1 MDEYGPHPLLTEEDL
16 SAQIRV
22 LVEAAGLSDW
32 RPIAR
37 RLEQL
42 ALGHLHD
49 VAPGWQGSSAE
60 PPTGP
65 WPAPTGVRLWADIL
79 PHLLAGLARAA
90 NPERVLL
97 NFERL
102 VGSVPDPADL
112 LAGLAAAPRGID
124 LLIALFAGSQFLTEI
139 LLRSPEYF
147 DRLRPAIW
155 AGAARGSRLTEHNGL
170 AQRKTQLQFDSEA
183 SAAVAPW
190 MRETSVAADFDAAL
204 DALRRYQRWELLR
217 IGVCD
222 LLGLLDLPTVTAQL
236 SCLAESTVNAS
247 LEIAARQTGADRRGF
262 VVLAM
267 GKLGGGELNY
277 SSDIDLLFLAR
288 GDAEAHRRLAERLI
302 AALTRA
308 TAEGFL
314 YQVDMRLRPWGRV
327 GPLVSTLDG
336 YLNYLER
343 HARLWERQA
352 LLRGRPIAG
361 DRDVGADFLA
371 QVQRLLFTAG
381 QKVVRADVHA
391 MKQRTEAQLRET
403 GQTWGEV
410 KLGEGSI
417 RDIEFVVQYL
427 QLAHGGQRPE
437 LRSGHTL
444 EALTRLAE
452 RGLLTADDHRV
463 LTEGYVFL
471 RTVEHYLQILDYR
484 QTHRLPTEAG
494 DLCYLAQRLGFTG
507 ADAGQRFV
515 TRYGQHSAAVRAVY
529 LRHLNPRGN
538 RAADSTQRGEERMTD
553 DALDRDS
560 ARDEM
565 EARRAELQL
574 RQHLA
579 RMAPH
584 YAEAFSEQEIRRHAE
599 LAGRLSD
606 NNPVEVRAEAVGD
619 ELWRVTVV
627 AYDYLGELSLICGLL
642 FAFGFSILSGQVF
655 TYEPGGASAEPPAS
669 GRPAASGL
677 PAARGRS
684 GGAEGDLDHA
694 TAQDARRKIVDV
706 FTVRAVAAP
715 LAAAPA
721 AVGKEVWLAYAS
733 NLGALL
739 RLLQTRLQREAQG
752 ELAKRVA
759 LALHVSADGAATL
772 HPVDIEIDN
781 ATSERYTILRIE
793 ALDTPGFLY
802 EFTNALAL
810 NGIHIAHV
818 AVETVG
824 NRVHD
829 TLYVTDAQG
838 RKIIDPRQQRELRAA
853 TVLVKHFTHLL
864 PRSPNPESALL
875 HFHEYLGELFRRPS
889 WPDELASLQR
899 PEVLAALARL
909 LGVSEFLWDDF
920 LRMQYA
926 NLFPVV
932 QDPNA
937 LASAK
942 TKGQLTAELTA
953 ALSGAPDPTARR
965 ETLNAFKDREMFRI
979 DMRHILPAAAATG
992 SGPSPAD
999 DFGQFSAE
1007 LTDLVEVVVTA
1018 AVELAGRE
1026 LRDQHGE
1033 PITEDGRPIPLSL
1046 CVLGK
1051 CGGYEL
1057 GFASD
1062 IEVMLLYGGAG
1073 RTSGPKVISAAEYF
1087 DKLVTEFGRAIWSR
1101 RAGIFEIDL
1110 DLRPYGKAGSLAVS
1124 LDSFR
1129 RYFAA
1134 GGPAW
1139 AYERQALIKLR
1150 AIAGDAAFGRQVE
1163 ALRDAYVYSGAGFD
1177 APAMRAMRER
1187 QLRHLA
1193 TAGAFNAKFSL
1204 GGLVDVEYLV
1214 QGLQMMHGHAHPGV
1228 RLTNTQAAIA
1238 ALADHGMIAAED
1250 AAQLSEALLFLRR
1263 LINALRM
1270 VRGNSK
1276 DLTVPPET
1284 SEEFAF
1290 LARRL
1295 GYGEVDRISGG
1306 DRPHLLADLTRH
1318 TAWVR
1323 RLSGRLLP

>member
-49 VAPGWQGSSAE
+49 VAPGLQGSSAE

-90 NPERVLL
+90 NRERVLL

-314 YQVDMRLRPWGRV
+314 YRVDMRLRPWGRV

-352 LLRGRPIAG
+352 MLRGRPIAG

-381 QKVVRADVHA
+381 PEVVRADVHA

-437 LRSGHTL
+437 LRSGNTL

-627 AYDYLGELSLICGLL
+627 AYDYLG
-642 FAFGFSILSGQVF
+642 
-655 TYEPGGASAEPPAS
+655 
-669 GRPAASGL
+669 
-677 PAARGRS
+677 
-684 GGAEGDLDHA
+684 
-694 TAQDARRKIVDV
+694 
-706 FTVRAVAAP
+706 
-715 LAAAPA
+715 
-721 AVGKEVWLAYAS
+721 
-733 NLGALL
+733 
-739 RLLQTRLQREAQG
+739 
-752 ELAKRVA
+752 
-759 LALHVSADGAATL
+759 
-772 HPVDIEIDN
+772 
-781 ATSERYTILRIE
+781 
-793 ALDTPGFLY
+793 
-802 EFTNALAL
+802 
-810 NGIHIAHV
+810 
-818 AVETVG
+818 
-824 NRVHD
+824 
-829 TLYVTDAQG
+829 
-838 RKIIDPRQQRELRAA
+838 
-853 TVLVKHFTHLL
+853 
-864 PRSPNPESALL
+864 
-875 HFHEYLGELFRRPS
+875 
-889 WPDELASLQR
+889 
-899 PEVLAALARL
+899 
-909 LGVSEFLWDDF
+909 
-920 LRMQYA
+920 
-926 NLFPVV
+926 
-932 QDPNA
+932 
-937 LASAK
+937 
-942 TKGQLTAELTA
+942 
-953 ALSGAPDPTARR
+953 
-965 ETLNAFKDREMFRI
+965 
-979 DMRHILPAAAATG
+979 
-992 SGPSPAD
+992 
-999 DFGQFSAE
+999 
-1007 LTDLVEVVVTA
+1007 
-1018 AVELAGRE
+1018 
-1026 LRDQHGE
+1026 
-1033 PITEDGRPIPLSL
+1033 
-1046 CVLGK
+1046 
-1051 CGGYEL
+1051 
-1057 GFASD
+1057 
-1062 IEVMLLYGGAG
+1062 
-1073 RTSGPKVISAAEYF
+1073 
-1087 DKLVTEFGRAIWSR
+1087 
-1101 RAGIFEIDL
+1101 
-1110 DLRPYGKAGSLAVS
+1110 
-1124 LDSFR
+1124 
-1129 RYFAA
+1129 
-1134 GGPAW
+1134 
-1139 AYERQALIKLR
+1139 
-1150 AIAGDAAFGRQVE
+1150 
-1163 ALRDAYVYSGAGFD
+1163 
-1177 APAMRAMRER
+1177 
-1187 QLRHLA
+1187 
-1193 TAGAFNAKFSL
+1193 
-1204 GGLVDVEYLV
+1204 
-1214 QGLQMMHGHAHPGV
+1214 
-1228 RLTNTQAAIA
+1228 
-1238 ALADHGMIAAED
+1238 
-1250 AAQLSEALLFLRR
+1250 
-1263 LINALRM
+1263 
-1270 VRGNSK
+1270 
-1276 DLTVPPET
+1276 
-1284 SEEFAF
+1284 
-1290 LARRL
+1290 
-1295 GYGEVDRISGG
+1295 
-1306 DRPHLLADLTRH
+1306 
-1318 TAWVR
+1318 
-1323 RLSGRLLP
+1323 